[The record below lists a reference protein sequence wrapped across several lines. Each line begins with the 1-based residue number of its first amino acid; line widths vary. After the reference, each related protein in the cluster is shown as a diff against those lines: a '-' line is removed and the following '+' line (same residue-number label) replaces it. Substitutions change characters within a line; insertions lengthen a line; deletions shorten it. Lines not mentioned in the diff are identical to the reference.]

1 MDQEILYKAQYL
13 EKNSQEAQANLQ
25 FVNTQIEELEK
36 FKQNLSDLDNSSE
49 KEMLSS
55 IGKGVYTKTE
65 LKDKDLF
72 VDVGSGVIVKKTPE
86 QTKKVLETQI
96 KTLMQAKIQI
106 TGQIESYTNSLIEL
120 MNEIQKLKSSSEK
133 KE

>member
-13 EKNSQEAQANLQ
+13 EKSSQEAQANLQ
-25 FVNTQIEELEK
+25 FVNAQIEELEK
-36 FKQNLSDLDNSSE
+36 FKQNLSDLDKSSA

-55 IGKGVYTKTE
+55 VGKGVYAKTE
-65 LKDKDLF
+65 LKDKNLF
-72 VDVGSGVIVKKTPE
+72 VDVGSGIIVKKTPE

-106 TGQIESYTNSLIEL
+106 TSQIESYTNSLMEL
-120 MNEIQKLKSSSEK
+120 MNEIQKLKSSSK
-133 KE
+133 K